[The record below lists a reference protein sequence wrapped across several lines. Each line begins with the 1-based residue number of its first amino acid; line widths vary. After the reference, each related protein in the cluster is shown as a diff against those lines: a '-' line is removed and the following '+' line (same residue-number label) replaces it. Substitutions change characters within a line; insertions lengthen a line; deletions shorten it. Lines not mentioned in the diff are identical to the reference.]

1 MQTTDRARAGGS
13 PVSRGAAPGRSG
25 SARGEGAR
33 SGTPRAV
40 LIAVIAV
47 AVLALACFAGVMV
60 GSKNIPPGEVWAAV
74 TGHGE
79 TYTTV
84 VVESRY
90 PRTVLGVLVGAGLAV
105 AGVLMQAVTRNPL
118 AEPGLMGVN
127 TGAAASVV
135 AASAFLGASGQM
147 ELLLWALPGAL
158 LAGAFV
164 HFLGGRGAGASP
176 ARLVLGGA
184 VLTAVLSAFIQA
196 VTLSRPQ
203 TFDSYR
209 YWVVG
214 ALTGRNFEAVW
225 TVLPLIAVGLVVAL
239 LLGKGLNAVALG
251 EDSAAA
257 LGARPA
263 RVRAVGLLTAVVLS
277 AGATAAAG
285 PIAFVGLAVPHL
297 ARALVGTD
305 MRRQVVFAALL
316 GPILLLLADV
326 AGRMLVRPQ
335 ELMVG
340 VVTAFAGAPAL
351 LVAVRRMR
359 ATK

>member
-1 MQTTDRARAGGS
+1 MHSRAR
-13 PVSRGAAPGRSG
+13 
-25 SARGEGAR
+25 
-33 SGTPRAV
+33 T
-40 LIAVIAV
+40 AVIALGAV
-47 AVLALACFAGVMV
+47 AVLVLVCFVSVMV
-60 GSKNIPPGEVWAAV
+60 GNKNIPPGEVWEAV
-74 TGHGE
+74 LGRGDA
-79 TYTTV
+79 YATV

-90 PRTVLGVLVGAGLAV
+90 PRTVLGLLVGAGLAV

-118 AEPGLMGVN
+118 AEPGLMGIN

-147 ELLLWALPGAL
+147 QLLLWALPGAL

-164 HFLGGRGAGASP
+164 HLLGGRGAGASP

-196 VTLSRPQ
+196 VTLSSPR

-239 LLGKGLNAVALG
+239 LLGRALDAMALG

-257 LGARPA
+257 LGASPA

-285 PIAFVGLAVPHL
+285 PIVFVGLAVPHL
-297 ARALVGTD
+297 VRALVGID

-316 GPILLLLADV
+316 GAVLLLLADV
-326 AGRMLVRPQ
+326 VGRVLVRPQ

-351 LVAVRRMR
+351 LLAVRRMR

>member
-1 MQTTDRARAGGS
+1 MQV
-13 PVSRGAAPGRSG
+13 PHRGRTAAI
-25 SARGEGAR
+25 ALGA
-33 SGTPRAV
+33 V
-40 LIAVIAV
+40 V
-47 AVLALACFAGVMV
+47 VLALVCFASVMV
-60 GSKNIPPGEVWAAV
+60 GNKNIPPGQVWDAL
-74 TGHGE
+74 TGRGE
-79 TYTTV
+79 AYVTV

-105 AGVLMQAVTRNPL
+105 SGVLMQAVTRNPL
-118 AEPGLMGVN
+118 AEPGLMGIN

-135 AASAFLGASGQM
+135 AASAFLGASGQTQ
-147 ELLLWALPGAL
+147 LLLWALPGAL
-158 LAGAFV
+158 LAGVFV
-164 HFLGGRGAGASP
+164 HLIGGRGAGSSP
-176 ARLVLGGA
+176 ARLVLAGA

-196 VTLSRPQ
+196 VTLSSPQ

-214 ALTGRNFEAVW
+214 ALTGRTFEAVW

-239 LLGKGLNAVALG
+239 SLGRSLNAVALG
-251 EDSAAA
+251 EESATA

-285 PIAFVGLAVPHL
+285 PIVFVGLAVPHL
-297 ARALVGTD
+297 VRALVGVG
-305 MRRQVVFAALL
+305 MRRQVLFAALL

-326 AGRMLVRPQ
+326 VGRVLVRPQ